1 MYQTK
6 KTYITPDLKMA
17 DLIMENPALLLL
29 MEHFELDF
37 IVHDKTVAQVCSE
50 NNISQLVFITFGN
63 LYNGFAPTRKENYSN
78 DDISVIIRFLTNSH
92 SYYKKDKYPE
102 IKHYI
107 NQLFTQNDAPEIKLV
122 EKFFNEYF
130 EEVNEHLEYEEKVA
144 FPFFCELLKGAR
156 NQGRNSFSVRE
167 YSEHHSDIETKL
179 ADLKNLL
186 LKHIALKNDR
196 TVRRKLLFSLF
207 ELEFDLKI
215 HSMIEE
221 LILIPFIDQIETS
234 VLND

>member
-1 MYQTK
+1 
-6 KTYITPDLKMA
+6 MA

-63 LYNGFAPTRKENYSN
+63 LYNGFAPTRNENYSN

-92 SYYKKDKYPE
+92 SYYKQDKYPE
-102 IKHYI
+102 IKSYI
-107 NQLFTQNDAPEIKLV
+107 NQLFSQNDAPEIKLV

-144 FPFFCELLKGAR
+144 FPFFCELLNGTR
-156 NQGRNSFSVRE
+156 NKGRNSFSVRE
-167 YSEHHSDIETKL
+167 YSDHHSDIETKL

-207 ELEFDLKI
+207 ELEFDLNI

-221 LILIPFIDQIETS
+221 MILIPFIDQIETS
-234 VLND
+234 ALND

>member
-6 KTYITPDLKMA
+6 RTYINADLKMA
-17 DLIMENPALLLL
+17 DLIMENPALLLM

-37 IVHDKTVAQVCSE
+37 IVHDKTVSQVCSE
-50 NNISQLVFITFGN
+50 NNISELVFVAFGN
-63 LYNGFAPTRKENYSN
+63 LYNGFAPSQKENYSK

-107 NQLFTQNDAPEIKLV
+107 NQLFIQNDAPEIKLV

-130 EEVNEHLEYEEKVA
+130 EEVSEHLEYEENVA
-144 FPFFCELLKGAR
+144 FPFFCELLNR
-156 NQGRNSFSVRE
+156 TNNQSTNTFSVRE

-207 ELEFDLKI
+207 ELEFDLNI

-221 LILIPFIDQIETS
+221 LILIPFIDQIEKAVS
-234 VLND
+234 ND